1 MFWVAGFDL
10 LYSLQD
16 MEFDRAHGL
25 HSIPAKLGEKKTLAI
40 ARIFHLM
47 AVVFWGLYVG
57 PSEIGSYGTMA
68 VIVSALLLGYEHL
81 LVLEDSKNINK
92 AFFTV
97 NGYLGFVFLL
107 FVIIGVSW

>member
-1 MFWVAGFDL
+1 
-10 LYSLQD
+10 
-16 MEFDRAHGL
+16 
-25 HSIPAKLGEKKTLAI
+25 
-40 ARIFHLM
+40 
-47 AVVFWGLYVG
+47 
-57 PSEIGSYGTMA
+57 MA

-81 LVLEDSKNINK
+81 LVFEDPNNIDK